1 MTDITKYRNVSLTHD
16 TYKVLIALSKVLLPD
31 AKLSISKTIESLANE
46 KAKKLNGKFK
56 KYRVHKAICDVC
68 NGNGFVKITDRE
80 DPSEV
85 NVHQCWECD
94 SEGEFYV
101 YESKVA
107 QHDDV
112 DNNDRNTD
120 KLLH

>member
-1 MTDITKYRNVSLTHD
+1 MV
-16 TYKVLIALSKVLLPD
+16 
-31 AKLSISKTIESLANE
+31 KL
-46 KAKKLNGKFK
+46 K

-68 NGNGFVKITDRE
+68 NGNGFVRITDRE
-80 DPSEV
+80 DPKEV

-101 YESKVA
+101 YESKVS

-112 DNNDRNTD
+112 DNDDRTID

>member
-1 MTDITKYRNVSLTHD
+1 MV
-16 TYKVLIALSKVLLPD
+16 
-31 AKLSISKTIESLANE
+31 KL
-46 KAKKLNGKFK
+46 K

-80 DPSEV
+80 DPKEV
-85 NVHQCWECD
+85 NIHQCWECD

-101 YESKVA
+101 YESKVV

-112 DNNDRNTD
+112 DNDDRTIN
-120 KLLH
+120 KFLH

>member
-1 MTDITKYRNVSLTHD
+1 MV
-16 TYKVLIALSKVLLPD
+16 
-31 AKLSISKTIESLANE
+31 KL
-46 KAKKLNGKFK
+46 K

-80 DPSEV
+80 DPKEV

-101 YESKVA
+101 YEPKVS
-107 QHDDV
+107 QYDVV
-112 DNNDRNTD
+112 DNDDRNTD
-120 KLLH
+120 KFLH

>member
-1 MTDITKYRNVSLTHD
+1 MV
-16 TYKVLIALSKVLLPD
+16 
-31 AKLSISKTIESLANE
+31 KL
-46 KAKKLNGKFK
+46 K
-56 KYRVHKAICDVC
+56 KYRVHKAICNVC

-80 DPSEV
+80 DPREV

-112 DNNDRNTD
+112 DNDDRTID